1 ATNLGKSV
9 SLLFICVAI
18 FVQRAAR
25 ASKAFGM
32 LKQSGAAVLLSLTL
46 LALLSAGSD
55 LVRKL
60 PHLEY
65 STHTSVLLSAD
76 DKWRPGLQTLITCLP
91 LDRPLEVVL
100 NVSQYH
106 QPLVPPLSYLLFKCS
121 STDAQYQE
129 LNITHDNGL
138 DSSKL
143 YCSHNRAFSL
153 SKLSSK
159 PYMFSFHFTLDSR
172 NKVSFKQSMTHT
184 LELRVRVEFREG
196 TELSASL
203 LVYNMDSFSKLNSL
217 PTQSSGQQVTR
228 YILSERGTA
237 FLTSLFKQTN
247 SSRVDSVQL
256 LDDQF
261 LYVLKRAPIFIRPML
276 SISVML
282 IHGSRTCSDI
292 AKTDGRILFTTGD
305 SDPDIA
311 QFLFAQP
318 NYFIEIQSGV
328 LTYSRLSLEAD
339 LKKLLQGAGGRVR
352 ICLRISLNP
361 AVWKYRLALRV
372 ADISVPSTT
381 ASAIDPSSEPCGSY
395 KNRQS
400 RWVQF
405 STGMLDAVLMSPVV
419 CSDRTKEVTKVFFN
433 NQECTNYLDVST
445 HKWQSCGHYSL
456 AQFGNA
462 VLLRGHVNLS
472 HEGTYKFTV
481 QNFVFIFYVSVF
493 SMPLFNTVTANGSLP
508 HVTFANLDMAV
519 TFNCTVH
526 HDGMKY
532 VSIDPVF
539 RVLDPFLPGSTWKE
553 ISLSDFATDVLKA
566 SPSSIETRRSAIDRP
581 RVLENLFVRMPVVT
595 EIWKVWRL
603 TFICRASVDAS
614 DVRRMGLPRYSL
626 ESRSDV
632 QFYGKRIAAS
642 AGQQL
647 RSFLGLV
654 LAVAMATVKLK
665 PILDRL

>member
-1 ATNLGKSV
+1 KSV
-9 SLLFICVAI
+9 CLLFICVAI

-159 PYMFSFHFTLDSR
+159 PYMFSFHLTLDSR

-217 PTQSSGQQVTR
+217 PTRSSGQQVTR

-508 HVTFANLDMAV
+508 HVTFANLDMA
-519 TFNCTVH
+519 
-526 HDGMKY
+526 
-532 VSIDPVF
+532 
-539 RVLDPFLPGSTWKE
+539 E